1 MLARLPGKTFTPFR
15 PTTMNRIRLFVID
28 PQNDFMDVPLA
39 SLPVPGA
46 SADMRRLA
54 EFMDTMRA
62 RIDDVVV
69 SLDSHASVGIERTP
83 FWITPDGAEVAP
95 FTQILAQDV
104 RSERYLPRHHSRL
117 AEVLLYLEAL
127 EAVGTRRL
135 IAWPVHCVVG
145 DWGHNI
151 HSGVAGSIARWELA
165 SDRTCD
171 KVLKGRNPMTE
182 QYSAFRAE
190 VPRADDPR
198 THNNSRL
205 MARLGDGEAVLVV
218 AGEALSHCV
227 AASGEDMLAQMDDGR
242 LRSTILLT
250 DCMSS
255 IPGFEATGEAFLQQA
270 RAKGVRTL
278 HAAEAAVALS
288 R

>member
-1 MLARLPGKTFTPFR
+1 MH
-15 PTTMNRIRLFVID
+15 RIRLFVID
-28 PQNDFMDVPLA
+28 PQNDFMDIPHA
-39 SLPVPGA
+39 TLPVPGA
-46 SADMRRLA
+46 SADMERLA
-54 EFMDTMRA
+54 EFMDSMRA
-62 RIDDVVV
+62 HIDDMVVT
-69 SLDSHASVGIERTP
+69 LDSHASVGIERTP
-83 FWITPDGAEVAP
+83 FWMTPDGAEVVP
-95 FTQILAQDV
+95 FTRILAQDV
-104 RSERYLPRHHSRL
+104 RSERYLPRHPARL
-117 AEVLLYLEAL
+117 AEVLVYLEAL
-127 EAVGTRRL
+127 EAAGTRRL

-151 HSGVAGSIARWELA
+151 QSGVAASIALWELA

-227 AASGEDMLAQMDDGR
+227 AASGEDMLAQMNHRG
-242 LRSTILLT
+242 LCNTILLT

-270 RAKGVRTL
+270 RARGVRTMR
-278 HAAEAAVALS
+278 AAEAAVAL
-288 R
+288 RR